1 MNAQPVQPETNPD
14 EPSVAGVRV
23 RPAWSVALYVL
34 LVASAGLALYAQR
47 STRVDPLFATAAPW
61 VFLGF
66 VVGFAI
72 YRVALVAARR
82 YSPFKA
88 FLQIFIAALFFAL
101 LLMPRVPHGDSA
113 AESLLRDRNPRVRA
127 VAAEVLG
134 HRQDVARAASL
145 VPLLDDRDAE
155 VRAAARAA
163 LVKLNGGT
171 DLGESRS
178 AWEARFR

>member
-1 MNAQPVQPETNPD
+1 MNAQTVQPETNPS

-34 LVASAGLALYAQR
+34 LVASAGLALFAQR
-47 STRVDPLFATAAPW
+47 SPRVDPLLATAAPW

-88 FLQIFIAALFFAL
+88 FLQIFIAALFFVL
-101 LLMPRVPHGDSA
+101 LLMPRAPKGDA
-113 AESLLRDRNPRVRA
+113 GPEVLLRDRNPRVRA

-134 HRQDVARAASL
+134 FRQDVAQAPAL
-145 VPLLDDRDAE
+145 VPLLDDANAD
-155 VRAAARAA
+155 VRAAAHAA
-163 LVKLNGGT
+163 LVKLNGGA
-171 DLGESRS
+171 DLGENRP

>member
-1 MNAQPVQPETNPD
+1 MNAQTEQTD
-14 EPSVAGVRV
+14 STTSEPTVAGVRV
-23 RPAWSVALYVL
+23 RPAWSFVLYLL
-34 LVASAGLALYAQR
+34 LVAAAGLALYAQR
-47 STRVDPLFATAAPW
+47 SPRVDPTFAVAAPW

-66 VVGFAI
+66 VVGFAV

-88 FLQIFIAALFFAL
+88 FLQIFIAALFFVL
-101 LLMPRVPHGDSA
+101 LLMPRSPRGDGGPV
-113 AESLLRDRNPRVRA
+113 SLLRDRNPRVRA

-134 HRQDVARAASL
+134 FRNDVAQAGAV
-145 VPLLDDRDAE
+145 VPLLDDPNAE

-163 LVKLNGGT
+163 LVKLNGGV
-171 DLGESRS
+171 DLGESRV